1 MLDAFRQ
8 GAQSKFA
15 KIILALIIIPFALW
29 GVESYFRAGGSSD
42 SVATVA
48 GQKISNMEFNQALRQ
63 QQDQMRAMLGR
74 NYDPRLLDGPEFR
87 QSVLEQLVNQRLLL
101 VQAASS
107 GFAVSDK
114 QLAENISA
122 IPAFQEDGKFSKPR
136 YEGMLRQE
144 GYTPVMFE
152 DKVRQDLM
160 VQGLRDAIA
169 KTPLVAAASIDELL
183 RASEQT
189 REVSVANLAPEQFIP
204 QVKLAADAVKS
215 YYETHKT
222 EFTVPDQARLEYLV
236 LSSDVLM
243 PQVSVS
249 EDEIK
254 KYYDEHSAQYKQAE
268 ERKASHILI
277 TAKADA
283 PEADKKAAKEKAED
297 ILKQA
302 QQNPAQFAQLAE
314 KYSQDPGS
322 AKQGG
327 DLGFFGRGMM
337 VKPFEDAAFSMKNDE
352 IRGPVE
358 SEFGYHIIKLTD
370 IKPERGR
377 SLTEV
382 TPEITLELK
391 KQKAQKRFAEIAETF
406 SNTVYE
412 QSGSLKPAADAYK
425 LTLQQSDWVARTG
438 GAKTAELNN
447 EKLLQAVFSD
457 EVLKNKRNTEAVE
470 VAPNVLVAAR
480 VIEFKPSAV
489 KPLADVSNEIT
500 AKLLRE
506 EAVKLAVKQG
516 RSQLEE
522 LKKGA
527 APAGLTWTTPTEVS
541 RQKPAAL
548 VGPILDEVFR
558 APSKKLPAYVGAEAL
573 QGGYTLVKISKVS
586 NGSPADEQKRKLYT
600 QQLRNLQA
608 QAELGAMVAS
618 LRQSADV
625 KVRKDAFEKKQ

>member
-1 MLDAFRQ
+1 
-8 GAQSKFA
+8 
-15 KIILALIIIPFALW
+15 
-29 GVESYFRAGGSSD
+29 
-42 SVATVA
+42 
-48 GQKISNMEFNQALRQ
+48 
-63 QQDQMRAMLGR
+63 
-74 NYDPRLLDGPEFR
+74 
-87 QSVLEQLVNQRLLL
+87 
-101 VQAASS
+101 
-107 GFAVSDK
+107 
-114 QLAENISA
+114 
-122 IPAFQEDGKFSKPR
+122 
-136 YEGMLRQE
+136 
-144 GYTPVMFE
+144 
-152 DKVRQDLM
+152 M
-160 VQGLRDAIA
+160 VQGLRDTIA

-204 QVKLAADAVKS
+204 QVKLATDAVKN
-215 YYETHKT
+215 YYESHKT

-236 LSSDVLM
+236 LSPDVLM

-249 EDEIK
+249 EEEIK
-254 KYYDEHSAQYKQAE
+254 KYYEEHSAQYKQAE

-277 TAKADA
+277 TAKVDA

-302 QQNPAQFAQLAE
+302 QQNPAQFVQLAE

-337 VKPFEDAAFSMKNDE
+337 VKPFEDAAFSMKKDE

-406 SNTVYE
+406 SNIVYE

-438 GAKTAELNN
+438 GAKIAELNN

-506 EAVKLAVKQG
+506 EAIKLAVKQG
-516 RSQLEE
+516 QSQLEE

-527 APAGLTWTTPTEVS
+527 TPAGLTWTAPTEVS

-558 APSKKLPAYVGAEAL
+558 APSMKLPVYVGAETL

-586 NGSPADEQKRKLYT
+586 DGSPADEQKRKLYT

-625 KVRKDAFEKKQ
+625 KVRRDVFEKKQ